1 MTLSTPPEPPP
12 DPPDRATPAPATR
25 GLPEVLR
32 TPGYLR
38 LLLVAAVVG
47 VPISLAAFGF
57 VTLEHAMQN
66 GLWQH
71 LPHKMGYSVAPWWW
85 PLPLLTVAGLVVAGV
100 AARLP
105 GAGGHL
111 PVNGLGGPPVLPSA
125 LPGVVVAALA
135 CLSFGAV
142 LGPEGPL
149 MAIGSGLALSAVRGA
164 RRAAAPEM
172 VAVLAAAGS
181 AAAIATV
188 FGSPLVAAVLLIE
201 AAGFGG
207 PRLTALILPC
217 LLASGVGAVVFTGFG
232 AWSGLATGG
241 LALPSLPPSQSLRA
255 GDFLWGVPLA
265 AVIGCGVA
273 LLMTLGRHVADWTT
287 RHPSRRIV
295 MCAIV
300 VGALVAGYA
309 ASTGRSPEEAALS
322 GQSTLATLAANPHS
336 WATSALFMLVL
347 CKGLAW
353 CVSLGSL
360 RGGPI
365 FPVLLLG
372 AATALLCQDLPGFG
386 TLPGLAVGLAAAA
399 SATLRLPVSATVL
412 AVLLLGDHGTD
423 QVPVLVVAS
432 VVAFVVGELAR
443 AKWAPRPPAPA
454 PADPS

>member
-12 DPPDRATPAPATR
+12 DPPDRAPSASATR
-25 GLPEVLR
+25 GSPEVLR
-32 TPGYLR
+32 PGYLL

-47 VPISLAAFGF
+47 VPVSLAAFGF
-57 VTLEHAMQN
+57 VALEHAMQK
-66 GLWQH
+66 GLWEH
-71 LPHKMGYSVAPWWW
+71 LPHEMGYSVAPWWW

-111 PVNGLGGPPVLPSA
+111 PVNGLGGPPILPSA

-135 CLSFGAV
+135 SLSFGAV

-149 MAIGSGLALSAVRGA
+149 MAIGSALALSAVRSA

-207 PRLTALILPC
+207 PRLIALILPC
-217 LLASGVGAVVFTGFG
+217 LLASGIGAVVFTGFG

-241 LALPSLPPSQSLRA
+241 LALPSLPPSTPLRA

-265 AVIGCGVA
+265 AVIGCGVV
-273 LLMTLGRHVADWTT
+273 LLMTLGRHVADWTVP
-287 RHPSRRIV
+287 HPTRRIV

-353 CVSLGSL
+353 SVSLGSL

-386 TLPGLAVGLAAAA
+386 TLPGLAVGLAAAG

-432 VVAFVVGELAR
+432 VVAFVVGELTRAR
-443 AKWAPRPPAPA
+443 WAPRPPAPA
-454 PADPS
+454 SADPS